1 MYIVQRKSEDRVN
14 SSQIRNKN
22 HQLIDDDDD
31 ALMGSLSAVRTSWFP
46 SLLVADGRQH
56 QQMNYLGRSLS

>member
-1 MYIVQRKSEDRVN
+1 MDGQRATDGQKSEDRVN

-31 ALMGSLSAVRTSWFP
+31 ALMGGLSAVRTS
-46 SLLVADGRQH
+46 
-56 QQMNYLGRSLS
+56 

>member
-1 MYIVQRKSEDRVN
+1 MSHSVLVFVCVFVFVFVTLVDGQRATDGQKSEDRVN

-31 ALMGSLSAVRTSWFP
+31 ALMGSLSAVRTS
-46 SLLVADGRQH
+46 
-56 QQMNYLGRSLS
+56 